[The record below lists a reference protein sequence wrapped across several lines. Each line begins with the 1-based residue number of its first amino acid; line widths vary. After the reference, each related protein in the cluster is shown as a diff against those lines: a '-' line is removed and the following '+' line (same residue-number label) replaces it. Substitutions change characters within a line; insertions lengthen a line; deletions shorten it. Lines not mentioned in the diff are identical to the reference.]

1 MPDGG
6 KSRKGDLAREVCTN
20 QDMAE
25 VENVRLGAKG
35 LCFFNVAGV
44 DFFCLRKSGYLS
56 AFLCGHGKCF

>member
-6 KSRKGDLAREVCTN
+6 KTRKDDLAREVCTN
-20 QDMAE
+20 QDIAE

-44 DFFCLRKSGYLS
+44 ENLLFEKICLLISIIMWSR
-56 AFLCGHGKCF
+56 

>member
-35 LCFFNVAGV
+35 LCFSMLVE
-44 DFFCLRKSGYLS
+44 
-56 AFLCGHGKCF
+56 